1 MKEVITTV
9 INPNGIHARPAS
21 IFVNKAKEFQSKITV
36 ENMVTGKAKDAKA
49 ILGVMTLALV
59 KGTQIKITADGP
71 DEDVAIAAMAELVD
85 TGCGEL

>member
-1 MKEVITTV
+1 MKEVIKTV

-36 ENMVTGKAKDAKA
+36 ENLATGKAKDAKA

-59 KGTQIKITADGP
+59 KGTEIKITADGP
-71 DEDVAIAAMAELVD
+71 DEDVAIQAMADLVD
-85 TGCGEL
+85 AGCGEL

>member
-1 MKEVITTV
+1 MKEVIKTV

-36 ENMVTGKAKDAKA
+36 ENMATGKAKDAKA

-59 KGTQIKITADGP
+59 KGTEIKITADGP
-71 DEDVAIAAMAELVD
+71 DEDVAIQAMADLVD
-85 TGCGEL
+85 AGCGEL

>member
-1 MKEVITTV
+1 MKEVIKTV

-36 ENMVTGKAKDAKA
+36 ENMATGKSKDAKA

-59 KGTQIKITADGP
+59 KGTEIKITADGP
-71 DEDVAIAAMAELVD
+71 DEDVAIQAMADLVD
-85 TGCGEL
+85 AGCGEL

>member
-1 MKEVITTV
+1 MKEVIKTV

>member
-21 IFVNKAKEFQSKITV
+21 IFVNKAKEFESNITV
-36 ENMVTGKAKDAKA
+36 ENMATGKAKNAKA

-59 KGTQIKITADGP
+59 KGTQIRITAEGP
-71 DEDVAIAAMAELVD
+71 DEDAAITAMAELVD
-85 TGCGEL
+85 SGCGE

>member
-1 MKEVITTV
+1 MKEVIKPV

-36 ENMVTGKAKDAKA
+36 ENMATGKSKDAKA

-59 KGTQIKITADGP
+59 KGTEIKITADGP
-71 DEDVAIAAMAELVD
+71 DEDVAIQAMADLVD
-85 TGCGEL
+85 AGCGEL

>member
-1 MKEVITTV
+1 MKEVIKTV

-36 ENMVTGKAKDAKA
+36 ENMATGKAKDAKA

-59 KGTQIKITADGP
+59 KGTEIRITADGP
-71 DEDVAIAAMAELVD
+71 DEDVAIQAMADLVD
-85 TGCGEL
+85 AGCGEL